1 MARVGL
7 SPNALT
13 LIGFGIAVLAAIAA
27 GAQAWLLAGIL
38 VIFGGVFDMFDGLVA
53 RATGKVSKAGAFMDS
68 TFDRWGEAIL
78 YIGVVWG
85 AMQYTNGP
93 WQYGVR
99 KSLFYYEPQ
108 LITNYYSSDVR
119 YGGWTSWN
127 KRAADRVQVIA
138 DIDSQAP
145 ISRDTLA
152 SLSLQ
157 GVTGLLYIDLLANA
171 DLKRKM
177 ESVPSEQYPVIDS
190 VQSNF
195 DLFLASLPDLVGR
208 AAEVADR
215 ASRVLSNENIASFT
229 STMQSIEKSAATLP
243 QTMRDAQEVVAQF
256 RQTSA
261 DLRAAAS
268 GARTLIDT
276 SGPDLA
282 AASERIRKISEN
294 LAATT
299 ANLDKLMNEHRED
312 LGLFLRDSLPEMER
326 LVRDSRQAAQEFREL
341 SRSLKA
347 DPSQLLY
354 EPSYRG
360 VEIPR

>member
-1 MARVGL
+1 MEREANYTAVGAFVLLIVTMAGL
-7 SPNALT
+7 
-13 LIGFGIAVLAAIAA
+13 FVYWYA
-27 GAQAWLLAGIL
+27 GSSDARDYTRYEIYFEGSVSGLNRGSTVRYL
-38 VIFGGVFDMFDGLVA
+38 GVEV
-53 RATGKVSKAGAFMDS
+53 GKVV
-68 TFDRWGEAIL
+68 AIR
-78 YIGVVWG
+78 I
-85 AMQYTNGP
+85 
-93 WQYGVR
+93 
-99 KSLFYYEPQ
+99 
-108 LITNYYSSDVR
+108 D
-119 YGGWTSWN
+119 

-243 QTMRDAQEVVAQF
+243 QTMRDAQEVVAAVQADQRRLARR
-256 RQTSA
+256 RQ
-261 DLRAAAS
+261 AAP
-268 GARTLIDT
+268 ARSSTA